1 MHEAQEATLVT
12 IGIDP
17 HKRTHTAVA
26 VDEHRQQLGEL
37 QVVASPAMTR
47 TLLRWASAWPARR
60 WAIEGSDGLG
70 RLLARQLVAARETV
84 VDVPPT
90 LASQVRLLRTGHGRK
105 TDRLDALSVAE
116 IAASRG
122 DLRQVVSDGE
132 TTVLR
137 LLADRRDEL
146 SQQRRQAVNR
156 LHRHLRDLVPGGAPT
171 ALTADGAAQVLSR
184 LRPRDPVAIERK
196 HVARQLIAEIRRL
209 DKELKD
215 NRQRTCEV
223 VEACGT
229 TLTDVFGISYV
240 LAAKILGHTGPI
252 GRFATADAF
261 ASYTGTAPIEVS
273 SGDAVRHRLSRAG
286 NRKRHCRRLRQLH
299 RHSPDRGIQRR
310 CRQTPAVACQHRT
323 APGGPRAAHAPR
335 PRARLLS
342 PQDRRGEESQGG
354 HALPETTTRQG
365 HLPPAP

>member
-70 RLLARQLVAARETV
+70 RLLAQQLVAARETV

-105 TDRLDALSVAE
+105 TDRLDALSVAG

-132 TTVLR
+132 TTLLR

-146 SQQRRQAVNR
+146 SRQRRQAVNR
-156 LHRHLRDLVPGGAPT
+156 LHRHLRDLVPGAAPT
-171 ALTADGAAQVLSR
+171 SLTADGAAQVLSR

-196 HVARQLIAEIRRL
+196 HVARQLIAGIRRL

-261 ASYTGTAPIEVS
+261 ASYTGQPRSRYPAEMPSDT
-273 SGDAVRHRLSRAG
+273 GCRVRATG
-286 NRKRHCRRLRQLH
+286 NSTPHCTWWPTC
-299 RHSPDRGIQRR
+299 S
-310 CRQTPAVACQHRT
+310 ACTQ
-323 APGGPRAAHAPR
+323 APG
-335 PRARLLS
+335 
-342 PQDRRGEESQGG
+342 
-354 HALPETTTRQG
+354 TTTIAARSTRG
-365 HLPPAP
+365 RVPGRPCAA

>member
-37 QVVASPAMTR
+37 QVVASPAMTP

-70 RLLARQLVAARETV
+70 RLLAQQLVAARETV

-171 ALTADGAAQVLSR
+171 SLTADVAAQVLSR

-196 HVARQLIAEIRRL
+196 HVARQLIAAIRRL
-209 DKELKD
+209 GKALKD

-252 GRFATADAF
+252 GGFATADAF

-286 NRKRHCRRLRQLH
+286 NRKLNTALHLVAHVQRMHPGPGHDYYRRQIDEGKSPREAMRCLKRQLAKVIYRRLRDDADRAEHAQLAA
-299 RHSPDRGIQRR
+299 
-310 CRQTPAVACQHRT
+310 AV
-323 APGGPRAAHAPR
+323 
-335 PRARLLS
+335 
-342 PQDRRGEESQGG
+342 
-354 HALPETTTRQG
+354 
-365 HLPPAP
+365 

>member
-37 QVVASPAMTR
+37 QVVASPAMTP

-70 RLLARQLVAARETV
+70 RLLAQQLVAARE
-84 VDVPPT
+84 
-90 LASQVRLLRTGHGRK
+90 

-171 ALTADGAAQVLSR
+171 SLTADGAAQVLSR

-223 VEACGT
+223 VEACAT

-252 GRFATADAF
+252 GRFATAGAF

-286 NRKRHCRRLRQLH
+286 NRKLNTALHLVAHVQRMHPGPGHDYYRRKIDEGKSPREAMRCLKRQLAKVIY
-299 RHSPDRGIQRR
+299 RGSVM
-310 CRQTPAVACQHRT
+310 TPT
-323 APGGPRAAHAPR
+323 APNTPSSR
-335 PRARLLS
+335 PPFDIEALCAVLLNS
-342 PQDRRGEESQGG
+342 VS
-354 HALPETTTRQG
+354 
-365 HLPPAP
+365 